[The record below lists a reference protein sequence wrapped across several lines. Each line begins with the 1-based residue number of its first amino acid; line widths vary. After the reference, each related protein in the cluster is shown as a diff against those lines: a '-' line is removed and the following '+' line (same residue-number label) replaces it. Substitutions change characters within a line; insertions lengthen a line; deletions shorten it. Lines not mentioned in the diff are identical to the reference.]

1 MSIAGLLS
9 HIVSKSEKRTSKFE
23 SVRIIAARA
32 LQISLNAKDAVHFIG
47 LPEGKLA
54 LAQAC
59 IYLATAP
66 KSNSVYKAYSRVQKI
81 IEETGSLPVPLHIR
95 NAPTKLMK
103 NLGYGQGYKYAHQY
117 PEAIVDQECLPEE
130 IIGND
135 FFYPSDR
142 GFEKIIKERMDYIKN
157 KKKL

>member
-1 MSIAGLLS
+1 MALKNQRCPFTHPMNSYILLN
-9 HIVSKSEKRTSKFE
+9 HRKNLDGFE
-23 SVRIIAARA
+23 
-32 LQISLNAKDAVHFIG
+32 
-47 LPEGKLA
+47 
-54 LAQAC
+54 
-59 IYLATAP
+59 
-66 KSNSVYKAYSRVQKI
+66 NSVYKAYSRVQKI

-135 FFYPSDR
+135 FFSPSDR